1 MEPRNVLFVGSEDA
15 ERTVALAGALADLI
29 ATTGWSPRLAVAVA
43 GVSTGAG
50 EAGAERVHDL
60 ESDDGP
66 LARAD
71 VVVTDST
78 ESAADLV
85 PWQAMRRKHV
95 IAVAELEHIENVIP
109 TFLFAYLLTSSTI
122 SSRFGLM
129 PPVGTF

>member
-85 PWQAMRRKHV
+85 TWQAMRGKHV
-95 IAVAELEHIENVIP
+95 IAVDELTEEGEASMNDTDEWLP
-109 TFLFAYLLTSSTI
+109 ELL
-122 SSRFGLM
+122 RRLVAVE
-129 PPVGTF
+129 PD